1 MELNSNSIKFSS
13 HAMSHQHGR
22 TAASTNK
29 SKINKPIPGA
39 TGNKMIIAINT
50 TVMLVRPPT
59 NGGVFRVVRHLDL
72 MWGVDTPP

>member
-1 MELNSNSIKFSS
+1 
-13 HAMSHQHGR
+13 MSHHG
-22 TAASTNK
+22 AAPTNK

-50 TVMLVRPPT
+50 TVMLVRPT
-59 NGGVFRVVRHLDL
+59 NGSVFRVVLRLDL